1 MEEIIKEI
9 CKFIISNLNDDF
21 SMEQIEKEFCY
32 NKYYLI
38 RLFKAYT
45 GYTIREFANTVK
57 VLKSTDPL
65 LFTDDTILKIAL
77 NNGFNSQE
85 YYSEKFQDVIGVSP
99 MKFRKEY
106 QEIDMISDKKEL
118 ELKKE
123 YLLYLDYCKK
133 QLLNI
138 AYQSEKIDKFEK
150 VKRLKK

>member
-1 MEEIIKEI
+1 MENIIKEI

-21 SMEQIEKEFCY
+21 SMEQLEKEFYY
-32 NKYYLI
+32 NKFYLI

-57 VLKSTDPL
+57 VLKSINPL

-85 YYSEKFQDVIGVSP
+85 YYSEKFQDVIGISP

-106 QEIDMISDKKEL
+106 REIDMLNDKKEL
-118 ELKKE
+118 ELKKA
-123 YLLYLDYCKK
+123 YLLHLENCKN
-133 QLLNI
+133 QLLGVVNLTD
-138 AYQSEKIDKFEK
+138 KIENYEK
-150 VKRLKK
+150 VKKLK